1 MSDEDLVAAC
11 RRGDRA
17 AFAALIERHA
27 RMVAAVAFAASG
39 DGALVDD
46 VVQDT
51 FVAAWQRLATLRD
64 ASAVRPW
71 LRRIATNLAR
81 KARRRRV
88 RETGERDIAS
98 DDTPF
103 DAAVARERAQQLD
116 SALARLGPRYREPL
130 VLFYY
135 EQQSIREVASAL
147 RLNEAAVMQRLSRAR
162 KQLGEALDADL
173 RADLSRRSVATGAAV
188 LAVLAIIGDAKPAAA
203 ATIGAA
209 TYLRFAAAI
218 GVVAAA
224 GWLLAR
230 SDPTAVSSTLAAEQ
244 SNTAAA
250 SRSGANHAASP
261 PNRVPSVPQL
271 PDAPAAAPPRSAP
284 PAPGE
289 LAIEGVP
296 HGSSAGSGW
305 ANRVIRNVIV
315 AGNDP
320 VETCRRGVHGLAL
333 AALSPPDGHGTRMPD
348 ERIDARA
355 DEIAAKFAP
364 SCDGQ
369 DWPELWTICEA
380 SPVDVLDGNVN
391 CYPYDVFD

>member
-27 RMVAAVAFAASG
+27 RMVSAVAFSAAG

-51 FVAAWQRLATLRD
+51 FVAAWQRLATLRE
-64 ASAVRPW
+64 ASSVRPW

-88 RETGERDIAS
+88 REIGERDIAS

-103 DAAVARERAQQLD
+103 DTAVARERAQQLD
-116 SALARLGPRYREPL
+116 AALARLGPRYREPL

-147 RLNEAAVMQRLSRAR
+147 RLGEAAVMQRLSRAR

-173 RADLSRRSVATGAAV
+173 RSDLSRRSGATSAAV
-188 LAVLAIIGDAKPAAA
+188 LAVLAIIGDAKPAGAA
-203 ATIGAA
+203 AIGAA
-209 TYLRFAAAI
+209 TYVRFAAAL
-218 GVVAAA
+218 GVVAAT
-224 GWLLAR
+224 GWLLVR
-230 SDPTAVSSTLAAEQ
+230 SNASAASS
-244 SNTAAA
+244 TAAA
-250 SRSGANHAASP
+250 RPVSPASRVSQAPRLPDATPDAT
-261 PNRVPSVPQL
+261 QL
-271 PDAPAAAPPRSAP
+271 PDVPSHA
-284 PAPGE
+284 GE

-296 HGSSAGSGW
+296 HGSAAAGSDW
-305 ANRVIRNVIV
+305 ANRVIRNVSV

-320 VETCRRGVHGLAL
+320 VETCRRAVHGLAL
-333 AALSPPDGHGTRMPD
+333 AALSPPDGHGMRVPD
-348 ERIDARA
+348 DRVDARA
-355 DEIAAKFAP
+355 DEIADKIAT
-364 SCDGQ
+364 SCEGQ
-369 DWPELWTICEA
+369 DWPELWAICEA